1 MGNWYIHSKMDG
13 LDKSI
18 TNILDWNVDEL
29 SSHLEDFDLEIPDPN
44 YEEIEENS
52 LIALIKFTHDCIE
65 QKTLSLSLIQSK
77 GEKEILGLDLVEK
90 LEKSISRS
98 KNEIEKMRSEL
109 NRRTQI
115 PSPGQ
120 EKFVFPR
127 IAPEFSEKVD
137 LNLLSQLLGGN
148 FGENKEEFRDKY
160 LTFVQFSHT
169 HKITASQIEE
179 IFRLFLKSDM
189 MIFFMELDPG
199 THILEKLRQLLIVY
213 YQGPSLNDRIWQL
226 TTFERKSQEPI
237 AAAILRLS
245 RLLDQT
251 ETLVPISHRQS
262 RKELMLSSAICQLA
276 LPGAKHRV
284 EKFKRDSLMSKKFPS
299 NALILK
305 KCEEYEMMC
314 PNADCGP
321 IPLILHD
328 PYIKGEPKKPANKQE
343 DNGNDRRTQSKTKDS
358 ESPHQILAQEM
369 RSELNDIKRIL
380 HDMRPRQ
387 SQFNYPKMDT
397 RGDDSANKYGARPKQ
412 YNYNPGEKRYPR
424 WYQGDTTTR
433 RYNPKPGNENPSPQF
448 NQRSQYYTGKDR
460 ETPLHFPKEPTQTEH
475 QGSLPLQ
482 TQATGFAM
490 GRSKEVVKPPQDIKK
505 VQIAE
510 LPQYA
515 NPPH

>member
-1 MGNWYIHSKMDG
+1 
-13 LDKSI
+13 
-18 TNILDWNVDEL
+18 
-29 SSHLEDFDLEIPDPN
+29 
-44 YEEIEENS
+44 
-52 LIALIKFTHDCIE
+52 
-65 QKTLSLSLIQSK
+65 
-77 GEKEILGLDLVEK
+77 
-90 LEKSISRS
+90 
-98 KNEIEKMRSEL
+98 MRSEL

-245 RLLDQT
+245 RLLDPT

-276 LPGAKHRV
+276 LPGQNTA
-284 EKFKRDSLMSKKFPS
+284 SK
-299 NALILK
+299 N
-305 KCEEYEMMC
+305 
-314 PNADCGP
+314 
-321 IPLILHD
+321 
-328 PYIKGEPKKPANKQE
+328 
-343 DNGNDRRTQSKTKDS
+343 
-358 ESPHQILAQEM
+358 
-369 RSELNDIKRIL
+369 
-380 HDMRPRQ
+380 
-387 SQFNYPKMDT
+387 
-397 RGDDSANKYGARPKQ
+397 
-412 YNYNPGEKRYPR
+412 
-424 WYQGDTTTR
+424 
-433 RYNPKPGNENPSPQF
+433 
-448 NQRSQYYTGKDR
+448 
-460 ETPLHFPKEPTQTEH
+460 
-475 QGSLPLQ
+475 
-482 TQATGFAM
+482 
-490 GRSKEVVKPPQDIKK
+490 SKET
-505 VQIAE
+505 
-510 LPQYA
+510 
-515 NPPH
+515 H